1 MADLVDRTGCE
12 VYIHI
17 MDKPKLT
24 DDAGMLANLFRIRGH
39 RNYTGKVNVFTED
52 DILKLDELEFDVL
65 ETPGQYKRF
74 CLFHMRHEYVFG
86 RYPIFKKCW
95 QN

>member
-1 MADLVDRTGCE
+1 MRCISTLW
-12 VYIHI
+12 IS
-17 MDKPKLT
+17 LNT

-65 ETPGQYKRF
+65 ETPDIQAV
-74 CLFHMRHEYVFG
+74 LFVSYAA
-86 RYPIFKKCW
+86 
-95 QN
+95 